1 VGFGQKTHS
10 LYVVG
15 VMNVSRKQILD
26 NLFETFEPIIENMG
40 LELLDVEFTSEE
52 GRTILRVTIYEPDGV
67 TLDDCVAVDRT
78 VGPIL
83 DELDPIPGSYNLE
96 VSSPGLER
104 RLKRDK
110 EYQIFS
116 GRLCRVNL
124 YGPVNGKRTFE
135 GILLGL
141 GDSSGEQTVVIRA
154 ENEEIALPR
163 AMVSKVQL
171 VYREKPF

>member
-1 VGFGQKTHS
+1 MGFGQKTHS

-26 NLFETFEPIIENMG
+26 NLFEVFEPVIENMG
-40 LELLDVEFTSEE
+40 LALLDIELTSES
-52 GRTILRVTIYEPDGV
+52 GRTILRVTIYKPDGV

-78 VGPIL
+78 IGPML

-104 RLKRDK
+104 TLKRDR
-110 EYQIFS
+110 EYEIFR
-116 GRLCRVNL
+116 GCFCRVNL
-124 YGPVNGKRTFE
+124 YGPVNGKRTFQ

-141 GDSSGEQTVVIRA
+141 GDSSGEETVIIRT
-154 ENEEIALPR
+154 ENEEVALPR
-163 AMVSKVQL
+163 QKVSKVQL
-171 VYREKPF
+171 VYQEKPF